1 VEKENYEATESDLQ
15 AQLQESNNRNM
26 ELQQNSSELEQS
38 IQLLNNDLETVQ
50 REKVPLLYL

>member
-1 VEKENYEATESDLQ
+1 MEKENYEATESDLQ